1 MRARLIV
8 AGALAGAVPV
18 AWAVWA
24 LARPDGPGRPGG
36 AARLVANEYA
46 HWNPGAA
53 DARRS
58 PVWDVTSGSLY
69 ERGGLLWTGPPDTA
83 APDAASSGGTGSSVF
98 RMHSRRTDRRD
109 VHVVLDVRNVRLLP
123 GGARATDGVH
133 VMLRRQDETELYV
146 ASLNRRDGL
155 LVVKKKLRGG
165 PANGGRYF
173 TLAQV
178 RHPYAFGAWQRFEVR
193 ATGTSPVV
201 VTVAQAGR
209 ELLRAVDDGRRHDR
223 PIVRPGS
230 VGVRGDRCEFEFRF
244 RVR

>member
-24 LARPDGPGRPGG
+24 LTRPDGPGRAPVP
-36 AARLVANEYA
+36 ARLVTNEYA
-46 HWNPGAA
+46 HWNPDAP

-58 PVWDVTSGSLY
+58 PTWDVTSGSLY
-69 ERGGLLWTGPPDTA
+69 ERGDLLWTGPPDTA
-83 APDAASSGGTGSSVF
+83 VPDATSSNGTGSSVF
-98 RMHSRRTDRRD
+98 RMNTRRTDHLD
-109 VHVVLDVRNVRLLP
+109 VHVTLDVRNVRLLP
-123 GGARATDGVH
+123 GDARATDGVH

-165 PANGGRYF
+165 PDNGGRYF

-178 RHPYAFGAWQRFEVR
+178 RRPYAFGAWQRFDVR
-193 ATGTSPVV
+193 VTGTSPVV
-201 VTVAQAGR
+201 LTVSQAGR
-209 ELLRAVDDGRRHDR
+209 ELLRAVDDGRRDR
-223 PIVRPGS
+223 PITRPGS

-244 RVR
+244 RAR